1 MNLFP
6 FHQLHN
12 YISPFFFASPLH
24 PIQANQIFRE
34 NNDRMRKSTGKAPT
48 SLL

>member
-1 MNLFP
+1 INLFP

-12 YISPFFFASPLH
+12 YRSLFFFASLLH
-24 PIQANQIFRE
+24 PIQANQIFRK
-34 NNDRMRKSTGKAPT
+34 NDDRIRKSTGKAPT

>member
-1 MNLFP
+1 MILFP

-12 YISPFFFASPLH
+12 YISPFFFASLFH

-34 NNDRMRKSTGKAPT
+34 NDDRMRKSTRKAPT

>member
-24 PIQANQIFRE
+24 PIQVNQIFIE
-34 NNDRMRKSTGKAPT
+34 NDDRMR
-48 SLL
+48 